1 MRTAPRELIQR
12 GPFWKFAP
20 RTALACAFLVAVLG
34 GCATTSEKG
43 PTSSLAPL
51 LQQASDAVAAGARD
65 KAIVLLDRA
74 AKENP
79 SSKEPWLKLAELY
92 FDSGNYPQA
101 MIAAQEVLS
110 RDATN
115 QEAKGFLVVSG
126 LRVATRATSELRG
139 ENSLSSSTRGEAER
153 LAKSLRET
161 LGEKVLVPAVAAGRG
176 QPSARHDETRSAAPK
191 QRRSKRTSKPVV
203 RESVKQQAPASP
215 AIKTQSSADPF
226 GSLR

>member
-1 MRTAPRELIQR
+1 MRSARDRSIQT
-12 GPFWKFAP
+12 GALWQLVP
-20 RTALACAFLVAVLG
+20 RTALTCTLLLALLG
-34 GCATTSEKG
+34 GCATTGEKG
-43 PTSSLAPL
+43 STSSLAPL
-51 LQQASDAVAAGARD
+51 LQQANEAVAAGARD
-65 KAIVLLDRA
+65 KAIVLLDKA

-79 SSKEPWLKLAELY
+79 ASKEPWLKLAELY

-139 ENSLSSSTRGEAER
+139 ESSLSSSTRGEAER

-161 LGEKVLVPAVAAGRG
+161 LGEKVLVPAVG
-176 QPSARHDETRSAAPK
+176 PSRSQALTRHDEARSAPSK
-191 QRRSKRTSKPVV
+191 HRRNKRIGKPVV
-203 RESVKQQAPASP
+203 RESAKQQAPISP
-215 AIKTQSSADPF
+215 AVKTQSSADPF